1 MTKRKQMIQNYSN
14 KPGATVENYKGATI
28 INYVS
33 SNNNPCVAIYTPFC
47 KGVKP
52 AYNYA
57 FNSDADRAAFIA
69 DKKQVIDRDT
79 EAAERRAA
87 EYAAEAEKIQAGTI
101 LYSSWGYEQTNI
113 DFFKVLSRKNNTVTM
128 QKIGSKVESY
138 NDHYMSGRKV
148 ADETVTDGEVMT
160 KRINKFGNITLN
172 SFAFCGV
179 WDGRPLSFSEY
190 A

>member
-1 MTKRKQMIQNYSN
+1 MTKREQMIQNYSS
-14 KPGATVENYKGATI
+14 KSGATVESYRGATI
-28 INYVS
+28 ISYAS
-33 SNNNPCVAIYTPFC
+33 SNGKPCVAIYTPFC

-57 FNSDADRAAFIA
+57 FASDADRVKFISET
-69 DKKQVIDRDT
+69 KTIIDRDT
-79 EAAERRAA
+79 ETAERRAI
-87 EYAAEAEKIQAGTI
+87 ENAAESEKIQAGSI
-101 LYSSWGYEQTNI
+101 LYSSWGYDQTNI

-128 QKIGSKVESY
+128 QKIGFKVESY
-138 NDHYMSGRKV
+138 NDHHMSGRKV

-179 WDGRPLSFSEY
+179 WDGRPLFFSEY
-190 A
+190 D

>member
-1 MTKRKQMIQNYSN
+1 MTKREQMIQNYIS
-14 KPGATVENYKGATI
+14 KPNATVESYRDATI
-28 INYVS
+28 ISYTS

-47 KGVKP
+47 KGIKP
-52 AYNYA
+52 AYNNA

-69 DKKQVIDRDT
+69 DKKHVIDRDT
-79 EAAERRAA
+79 EAAERRAI
-87 EYAAEAEKIQAGTI
+87 ENAAEAEKIQAGSI

-128 QKIGSKVESY
+128 QKIGFKVESY
-138 NDHYMSGRKV
+138 NDHHMSGRKV

-160 KRINKFGNITLN
+160 KRINKLGGIKLN
-172 SFAFCGV
+172 SFMSCSA